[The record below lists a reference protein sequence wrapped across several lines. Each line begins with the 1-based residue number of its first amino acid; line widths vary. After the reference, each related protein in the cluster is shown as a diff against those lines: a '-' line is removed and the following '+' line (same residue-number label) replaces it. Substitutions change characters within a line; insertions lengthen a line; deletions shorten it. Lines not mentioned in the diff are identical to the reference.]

1 MTPIALILI
10 LLAALLHA
18 TWNYLAK
25 KSRDKLSFLWLFV
38 ITAVAIY
45 FVPFVYRLRSHHI
58 PNDGWIYIFAT
69 GLIHAFY
76 FWFLGAAYER
86 GDLSTVYPI
95 ARGTAPVLVPFVAAG
110 WLREFPSVL
119 GALGI
124 GLVAVGIYTINL
136 PKFSW
141 RALLHVWRAM
151 RHGPALLAFST
162 GIMTTLY
169 TVVDKRGVQ
178 SGVQSVDPF
187 IYIYL
192 MFVLSVLFLT
202 PWMLLRKRK
211 ELRNEWM
218 VNKRTIGLVGFMCLG
233 TYLLVLSAMATP
245 SKVSY
250 IAAGRECSIIFSV
263 LFGILLLKESHG
275 RQKILGAVVIVLGL
289 VCIALAK

>member
-1 MTPIALILI
+1 MTTIALIFI
-10 LLAALLHA
+10 LMAALLHA

-25 KSRDKLSFLWLFV
+25 KSRDKLAFLWLFV
-38 ITAVAIY
+38 LTATVIY
-45 FVPFVYRLRSHHI
+45 FVPFVYWLRSHHI
-58 PNDGWIYIFAT
+58 PTDGWIYIFAT

-110 WLREFPSVL
+110 WLREFPSAL
-119 GALGI
+119 GAFGI
-124 GLVAVGIYTINL
+124 GLVAVGIYAINL
-136 PKFSW
+136 PGFSW
-141 RALLHVWRAM
+141 RGLLQTWRVM
-151 RHGPALLAFST
+151 RHGPVLLAFST

-178 SGVQSVDPF
+178 FVDPF

-192 MFVLSVLFLT
+192 MFVLSMLFLT

-211 ELRNEWM
+211 ELQNEWM
-218 VNKRTIGLVGFMCLG
+218 NNKRTIGLVGFMCLG

-250 IAAGRECSIIFSV
+250 IAAGRECSILFSA
-263 LFGILLLKESHG
+263 LFGVLLLNELRG
-275 RQKILGAVVIVLGL
+275 RQKIMGAVVIVLGL
-289 VCIALAK
+289 VCIAFAR

>member
-1 MTPIALILI
+1 MTTTALIFI

-25 KSRDKLSFLWLFV
+25 KSRDKLAFLWLFL
-38 ITAVAIY
+38 IVAMVIY

-58 PNDGWIYIFAT
+58 PTDGWIYIFAT

-136 PKFSW
+136 PDFSW
-141 RALLHVWRAM
+141 RGSLQTWRAI
-151 RHGPALLAFST
+151 RHGPVLLAFST

-169 TVVDKRGVQ
+169 TVVDKR
-178 SGVQSVDPF
+178 GVQSVDPF

-211 ELRNEWM
+211 ELRNEW
-218 VNKRTIGLVGFMCLG
+218 VNNKRTIGLVGFMCLG

-250 IAAGRECSIIFSV
+250 IAAGRECSIIFSA
-263 LFGILLLKESHG
+263 LFGILLLKELHG
-275 RQKILGAVVIVLGL
+275 RQKIVGAVVIVLGL
-289 VCIALAK
+289 VCIAFAK